1 MEGLLATVARVLSHR
16 TFSRNVTGPARAA
29 VPRQTELH
37 DLPREVAEAM
47 NGYWDD
53 QYVLVRDTMVIV
65 DRNSRRVAAIVPGVA

>member
-1 MEGLLATVARVLSHR
+1 
-16 TFSRNVTGPARAA
+16 
-29 VPRQTELH
+29 
-37 DLPREVAEAM
+37 M